1 MSERNEFPLSETPK
15 NQRKGLLSISMV
27 LFSCTFFTA
36 TMFAGGKLGV
46 AFPLVGIAASAGLYI
61 LFTRLTGRR
70 AVLTESK
77 EQS

>member
-1 MSERNEFPLSETPK
+1 MSEPNEFPLSETPK

-46 AFPLVGIAASAGLYI
+46 AFPLVGIAASASLYM
-61 LFTRLTGRR
+61 LFTLLSGRR
-70 AVLTESK
+70 APLTQRE
-77 EQS
+77 ELP